1 MKRINE
7 IVVVEGKTDSQLLKE
22 LYDVDTIETHGLGLD
37 DKTLELIKEASKTRG
52 VIVLTDP
59 DYPGLRIRNQ
69 VEKYVQNC
77 KHAFVDRKDAI
88 GKKKLGIAEAN
99 KEAVKKAI
107 ENVVTFSN
115 QEESISWKEFLELDI
130 IGDKKKRLKI
140 YDLFHLGY
148 GNAKT
153 LFKRLNMVG
162 ISREM
167 IPEVEVS
174 EIEGYKSAGIIAGG
188 MIPKIGGMAD
198 AIYQGVHEAV
208 IIDGRVP
215 HSILLELFSD
225 RGSGTRFYRRSHRE

>member
-22 LYDVDTIETHGLGLD
+22 LYDVDTIETHGLGL
-37 DKTLELIKEASKTRG
+37 G

-130 IGDKKKRLKI
+130 IGDKKKRLKV

-167 IPEVEVS
+167 IEKEL
-174 EIEGYKSAGIIAGG
+174 ENEGY
-188 MIPKIGGMAD
+188 
-198 AIYQGVHEAV
+198 
-208 IIDGRVP
+208 
-215 HSILLELFSD
+215 SD
-225 RGSGTRFYRRSHRE
+225 

>member
-115 QEESISWKEFLELDI
+115 QEESISWKEFLEL
-130 IGDKKKRLKI
+130 KV

-167 IPEVEVS
+167 IEKEL
-174 EIEGYKSAGIIAGG
+174 ENEGY
-188 MIPKIGGMAD
+188 
-198 AIYQGVHEAV
+198 
-208 IIDGRVP
+208 
-215 HSILLELFSD
+215 SD
-225 RGSGTRFYRRSHRE
+225 

>member
-115 QEESISWKEFLELDI
+115 QEESI
-130 IGDKKKRLKI
+130 GDKKKRLKV

-167 IPEVEVS
+167 IEKEL
-174 EIEGYKSAGIIAGG
+174 ENEGY
-188 MIPKIGGMAD
+188 
-198 AIYQGVHEAV
+198 
-208 IIDGRVP
+208 
-215 HSILLELFSD
+215 SD
-225 RGSGTRFYRRSHRE
+225 

>member
-37 DKTLELIKEASKTRG
+37 EKTLELIKEASKTRG

-59 DYPGLRIRNQ
+59 DYPGLKIRNQ

-88 GKKKLGIAEAN
+88 GRKKLGIAEAN

-115 QEESISWKEFLELDI
+115 QEESIS
-130 IGDKKKRLKI
+130 
-140 YDLFHLGY
+140 
-148 GNAKT
+148 
-153 LFKRLNMVG
+153 
-162 ISREM
+162 
-167 IPEVEVS
+167 
-174 EIEGYKSAGIIAGG
+174 
-188 MIPKIGGMAD
+188 
-198 AIYQGVHEAV
+198 
-208 IIDGRVP
+208 
-215 HSILLELFSD
+215 
-225 RGSGTRFYRRSHRE
+225 

>member
-1 MKRINE
+1 MKKIINA
-7 IVVVEGKTDSQLLKE
+7 IIVVEGKSDVQFLESFIDARFVITNGSDVPRETIEYLKE
-22 LYDVDTIETHGLGLD
+22 L
-37 DKTLELIKEASKTRG
+37 SKNNKI
-52 VIVLTDP
+52 IVLTDP

-88 GKKKLGIAEAN
+88 GRKKLGIAEAN

-130 IGDKKKRLKI
+130 IGDKKKRLKV

-167 IPEVEVS
+167 IEKEL
-174 EIEGYKSAGIIAGG
+174 ENEGY
-188 MIPKIGGMAD
+188 
-198 AIYQGVHEAV
+198 
-208 IIDGRVP
+208 
-215 HSILLELFSD
+215 SD
-225 RGSGTRFYRRSHRE
+225 

>member
-37 DKTLELIKEASKTRG
+37 EKTLELIKEASKTRG

-59 DYPGLRIRNQ
+59 DYPGLKIRNQ

-88 GKKKLGIAEAN
+88 GRKKLGIAEA
-99 KEAVKKAI
+99 
-107 ENVVTFSN
+107 N

-130 IGDKKKRLKI
+130 IGDKKKRLKV

-167 IPEVEVS
+167 IEKEL
-174 EIEGYKSAGIIAGG
+174 ENEGY
-188 MIPKIGGMAD
+188 
-198 AIYQGVHEAV
+198 
-208 IIDGRVP
+208 
-215 HSILLELFSD
+215 SD
-225 RGSGTRFYRRSHRE
+225 

>member
-37 DKTLELIKEASKTRG
+37 EKTLELIKEASKTRG

-59 DYPGLRIRNQ
+59 DYPGLKIRNQ

-88 GKKKLGIAEAN
+88 GRKKLGIAEAN
-99 KEAVKKAI
+99 KEAVKK
-107 ENVVTFSN
+107 
-115 QEESISWKEFLELDI
+115 ELDI
-130 IGDKKKRLKI
+130 IGDKKKRLKV

-167 IPEVEVS
+167 IEKEL
-174 EIEGYKSAGIIAGG
+174 ENEGY
-188 MIPKIGGMAD
+188 
-198 AIYQGVHEAV
+198 
-208 IIDGRVP
+208 
-215 HSILLELFSD
+215 SD
-225 RGSGTRFYRRSHRE
+225 